1 MIDMNRIKVLHII
14 KSLGRGG
21 AETLLQE
28 VLLEHNAEKFEFHF
42 IYFLPW
48 KNQMVAGIEANGG
61 KVTLMHARNNI
72 QIMRKLPEVIEYIR
86 KHQINL
92 VHAHLPWAGFLA
104 RFIHRRIGIPLI
116 YTEHNIQQRYHWV
129 TRTLNRITFGW
140 QSMVIAVSDEVARS
154 IQTTMHPSVQV
165 TTILNGV
172 DTNSFRFD
180 QSERMRVRQTL
191 GIAEDEVLIGVIA
204 VFRFQKRLKEWI
216 DVFKAAHTANPKLR
230 GIIMGD
236 GPLKAEIQAH
246 LKESGMQEFI
256 HMPGLV
262 TPVKPYLAAMDLF
275 MMTSSF
281 EGLPIAL
288 LEAMSMECAVVSTN
302 AGGIRQVIRN
312 GEDGITVEVESYTIL
327 GTIIPELLLDAKNW
341 LHFRKKARQRV
352 EDAFSLKKMVR
363 ETEELYFQLLNKP
376 CK

>member
-1 MIDMNRIKVLHII
+1 MSRVKVLHII

-28 VLLEHNAEKFEFHF
+28 VLLEHDAENFEFHF

-48 KNQMVAGIEANGG
+48 KNQMVAGIESNGG

-72 QIMRKLPEVIEYIR
+72 QIMRKLSEVIDYIR

-104 RFIHRRIGIPLI
+104 RLIHRRINIPLI

-129 TRTLNRITFGW
+129 TRTLNRLTFGW
-140 QSMVIAVSDEVARS
+140 QTAVVAVSDEVARS
-154 IQTTMHPSVQV
+154 IQATINPKIPVV
-165 TTILNGV
+165 TILNGV

-180 QSERMRVRQTL
+180 QSERMRIRQDL
-191 GIAEDEVLIGVIA
+191 GIAEDEVLVGVIA

-216 DVFKAAHTANPKLR
+216 DVFKAAHVRNPKLR
-230 GIIMGD
+230 GIILGD

-246 LKESGMQEFI
+246 LKESGMQDFI
-256 HMPGLV
+256 QMPGLV
-262 TPVKPYLAAMDLF
+262 TPVKPYLSAMDLF

-288 LEAMSMECAVVSTN
+288 LEAMSMECAVISTN

-312 GEDGITVEVESYTIL
+312 GEDGITVEVESYARL
-327 GTIIPELLLDAKNW
+327 GTIIPELLYEAKNW
-341 LHFRKKARQRV
+341 LHYRKKARQRV

-363 ETEELYFQLLNKP
+363 ETEELYFQLLKEP

>member
-1 MIDMNRIKVLHII
+1 MTRIKVLHII

-28 VLLEHNAEKFEFHF
+28 VLQEHDQDRFEFHF

-61 KVTLMHARNNI
+61 KVTLMEARNNI
-72 QIMRKLPEVIEYIR
+72 QIMRKLPDLIR
-86 KHQINL
+86 YVRQHQIQL

-104 RFIHRRIGIPLI
+104 RLLHRKTGIPLV
-116 YTEHNIQQRYHWV
+116 YTEHNIQQRYHWI
-129 TRTLNRITFGW
+129 TRALNRITFGW
-140 QSMVIAVSDEVARS
+140 QSSVVAVSAEVARS
-154 IQTTMHPSVQV
+154 IQDTIRPKVEV

-172 DTNSFRFD
+172 NTKTY
-180 QSERMRVRQTL
+180 QSDEGDRMRIRREL
-191 GIAEDEVLIGVIA
+191 GIKENEVLIGIVA

-216 DVFKAAHTANPKLR
+216 DVFKAAHANHPNLR
-230 GIIMGD
+230 GIIIGD
-236 GPLKAEIQAH
+236 GMLKAEIHQH
-246 LKESGMQEFI
+246 LKESGMHEFI
-256 HMPGLV
+256 RMPGLV
-262 TPVKPYLAAMDLF
+262 TPVKPYLSAMDFF

-288 LEAMSMECAVVSTN
+288 LEAMSMGCVVISTN

-312 GEDGITVEVESYTIL
+312 GEDGIMVDVEEYAKL
-327 GTIIPELLLDAKNW
+327 GTILSDLLHDPKNW
-341 LHFRKKARQRV
+341 LHYRNKVRQRV
-352 EDAFSLKKMVR
+352 EESFSLKKMVR
-363 ETEELYFQLLNKP
+363 ETEALYQELLNES

>member
-1 MIDMNRIKVLHII
+1 
-14 KSLGRGG
+14 
-21 AETLLQE
+21 
-28 VLLEHNAEKFEFHF
+28 LEHDAEKFEFHF

-48 KNQMVAGIEANGG
+48 KNQMVTGIEANGG
-61 KVTLMHARNNI
+61 KVTLMPARNNI
-72 QIMRKLPEVIEYIR
+72 QIMRKLPEVIDYIR
-86 KHQINL
+86 KNQINL

-104 RFIHRRIGIPLI
+104 RFIHRRIGIPLV

-129 TRTLNRITFGW
+129 TRILNRITFGW
-140 QSMVIAVSDEVARS
+140 QTAVVAVSDEVSRS
-154 IQTTMHPSVQV
+154 IHTTIHPKIPV

-172 DTNSFRFD
+172 NTDSFRFD
-180 QSERMRVRQTL
+180 ESDRKSIRQSL
-191 GIAEDEVLIGVIA
+191 GIAEDEVLVGVIA
-204 VFRFQKRLKEWI
+204 VFRFQKRLTEWI
-216 DVFKAAHTANPKLR
+216 DVFKTAQARYPKLR

-236 GPLKAEIQAH
+236 GPLRAEVQAH
-246 LKESGMQEFI
+246 LKESGMQDLI

-262 TPVKPYLAAMDLF
+262 TPVKPYLSAMDFF

-312 GEDGITVEVESYTIL
+312 GEDGITVEVDSFSKL
-327 GTIIPELLLDAKNW
+327 GTILPELLNEAKNW

-352 EDAFSLKKMVR
+352 EDAFSLRKMVR

>member
-1 MIDMNRIKVLHII
+1 MSRVKVLHII

-28 VLLEHNAEKFEFHF
+28 VLLEHDAEKFEFHF

-48 KNQMVAGIEANGG
+48 KNQMVAGIESNGG

-72 QIMRKLPEVIEYIR
+72 QIMRKLSEVIDYIR

-104 RFIHRRIGIPLI
+104 RLIHRRINIPLI

-129 TRTLNRITFGW
+129 TRTLNRLTFGW
-140 QSMVIAVSDEVARS
+140 QTAVVAVSDEVARS
-154 IQTTMHPSVQV
+154 IQAAINPKIPVV
-165 TTILNGV
+165 TILNGV
-172 DTNSFRFD
+172 DTNSFRLD
-180 QSERMRVRQTL
+180 QSERMRMRQDL
-191 GIAEDEVLIGVIA
+191 GIAEDEVLVGVIA

-216 DVFKAAHTANPKLR
+216 DVFKTAHVQNPKIR

-236 GPLKAEIQAH
+236 GPLKAEIHEH
-246 LKESGMQEFI
+246 LKESGMKDFI
-256 HMPGLV
+256 QMPGLV
-262 TPVKPYLAAMDLF
+262 TPVKPYLSAMDLF

-288 LEAMSMECAVVSTN
+288 LEAMSMECAVISTN

-312 GEDGITVEVESYTIL
+312 GEDGITVEVESYARL
-327 GTIIPELLLDAKNW
+327 GTIIPELLYEAKNW
-341 LHFRKKARQRV
+341 LHYRKKARQRV

-363 ETEELYFQLLNKP
+363 ETEELYFQLLKES